1 MKYAKYNH
9 KDYLLNIR
17 KDRLRLRTHEPEQGF
32 PELVDQT
39 GNKTNLFIKDV
50 TKEEVDLVYELKFL
64 VAYKGK
70 EFEPYSLGRHNL
82 DKDKFLL
89 CSMDSHDVDCFGF
102 EKQEQFVY
110 KKEVNLNDIESLIEV
125 RQPIFIFENLP
136 ESRKVIPKEEVRDYL
151 SKLV

>member
-1 MKYAKYNH
+1 
-9 KDYLLNIR
+9 
-17 KDRLRLRTHEPEQGF
+17 
-32 PELVDQT
+32 
-39 GNKTNLFIKDV
+39 
-50 TKEEVDLVYELKFL
+50 
-64 VAYKGK
+64 
-70 EFEPYSLGRHNL
+70 
-82 DKDKFLL
+82 
-89 CSMDSHDVDCFGF
+89 MDSHDVDCFGF